1 MVDTKISGLTGGPSY
16 EHNRLERTLKHEPR
30 VEGGCESGVVRGEGW
45 WGRVN
50 MAPCFFFLG
59 YSSAG
64 GFLETWSSGTTRRPG
79 LLLRST
85 VTPREASLWMGRIAR
100 PVAAAGRETQGWRS
114 SMLDAVPGLPSALV
128 DPDGERHSLLVG
140 SARGGRLDAGG
151 GARQIVRAFYCIRI
165 SPPCFSLSS
174 LCFSFRASPV
184 PSVEGVSL

>member
-1 MVDTKISGLTGGPSY
+1 
-16 EHNRLERTLKHEPR
+16 
-30 VEGGCESGVVRGEGW
+30 
-45 WGRVN
+45 

-114 SMLDAVPGLPSALV
+114 SMLDAVPGLPSARSSTPTVSGIRFWWGLLEEGASTLGEV
-128 DPDGERHSLLVG
+128 PDR
-140 SARGGRLDAGG
+140 
-151 GARQIVRAFYCIRI
+151 
-165 SPPCFSLSS
+165 
-174 LCFSFRASPV
+174 
-184 PSVEGVSL
+184 